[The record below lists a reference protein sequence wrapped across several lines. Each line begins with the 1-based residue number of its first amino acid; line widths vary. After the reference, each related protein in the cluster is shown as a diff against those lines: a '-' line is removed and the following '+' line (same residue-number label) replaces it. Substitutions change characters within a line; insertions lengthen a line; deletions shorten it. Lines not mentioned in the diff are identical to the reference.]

1 MSKELPNTIHVMRE
15 EDGDD
20 SFLIAG
26 ESLDDM
32 NLERG
37 EYTIVGKYV
46 LEGIQKVTL
55 RVSIPLEEGE

>member
-1 MSKELPNTIHVMRE
+1 MSKELPKIVHVMRE

-32 NLERG
+32 NLERD
-37 EYTIVGKYV
+37 EYITVGKYV
-46 LEGIQKVTL
+46 LEGVQEVTL
-55 RVSIPLEEGE
+55 KAVIKEGD